1 MALELMIN
9 NRLERRVIK
18 KEGKRKKIK
27 EIGGVRVKFYL
38 TTEEEKNNDK
48 GNQRKTKQKMEVI
61 IVDKR

>member
-48 GNQRKTKQKMEVI
+48 GNERKTKQKMEVI